1 MANLNTHVNVDGT
14 WYGPGSD
21 VPDEVAARITNPKVW
36 EGDPPAPAETQTAQN
51 ADDVN
56 AQDVTAV
63 KEPPRGGPG
72 SSADAW
78 RTFMVAQGYEVP
90 EGASA
95 KDMQSSWDDRDKG

>member
-1 MANLNTHVNVDGT
+1 MAQLNTYVSVDGT

-21 VPDEVAARITNPKVW
+21 LPDDVAAQIANPKVW
-36 EGDPPAPAETQTAQN
+36 AEGSNPVSGQVPATV
-51 ADDVN
+51 ADG
-56 AQDVTAV
+56 V

-78 RTFMVAQGYEVP
+78 RRFMEANQFEVP

-95 KDMQSSWDDRDKG
+95 KDMQAAWDARNEG